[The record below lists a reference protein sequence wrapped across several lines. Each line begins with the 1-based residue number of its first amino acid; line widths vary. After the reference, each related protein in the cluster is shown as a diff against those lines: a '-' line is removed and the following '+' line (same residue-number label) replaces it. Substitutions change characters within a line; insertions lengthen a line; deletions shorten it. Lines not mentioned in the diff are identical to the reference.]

1 MSAVDRDHLKIFSGR
16 ASTALTEAM
25 CQHLLLPMGDGQTEL
40 FPDGELI
47 VRVEEDVRGR
57 DCFVVQS
64 TSDPVNANL
73 MELLI
78 YIDCL
83 RRASAKRIT

>member
-1 MSAVDRDHLKIFSGR
+1 MNRVDLDHLKIFGARSGESL
-16 ASTALTEAM
+16 AGCMSEYLS
-25 CQHLLLPMGDGQTEL
+25 LPLGQADTEL

-64 TSDPVNANL
+64 TCNPVNA
-73 MELLI
+73 
-78 YIDCL
+78 
-83 RRASAKRIT
+83 T